1 MPRTR
6 ANGATEELPAGQ
18 TPNPR
23 IGMKEDSMTDDNAVG
38 SGQPVRGWK
47 RVFLDDEGN
56 PSSMR
61 VMAAIAFLASAYLA
75 VVEVFYKKA
84 SEAGSGSDTELVFYF
99 LAAAFVPK
107 ALQKFA
113 EGASASNDDAED
125 DVVNRKG
132 WFTDK
137 NGNPSSVRLMSLGAL
152 FVAMALAAIEVHG
165 WGAGE
170 GKNELV
176 LYFLAAA
183 FVPKA
188 IQKFAEG
195 THP

>member
-1 MPRTR
+1 
-6 ANGATEELPAGQ
+6 
-18 TPNPR
+18 
-23 IGMKEDSMTDDNAVG
+23 MTDTNATG
-38 SGQPVRGWK
+38 ARQKPSGWK

-75 VVEVFYKKA
+75 IVEVFCKTVP
-84 SEAGSGSDTELVFYF
+84 EIAGSSDTELVFYF
-99 LAAAFVPK
+99 LAAAFAPK

-113 EGASASNDDAED
+113 EGGGGGANAAEASD
-125 DVVNRKG
+125 NRKG
-132 WFTDK
+132 WFTDN

-152 FVAMALAAIEVHG
+152 IIAMALAAIEVHG
-165 WGAGE
+165 WGSGE

-188 IQKFAEG
+188 IQKFAES
-195 THP
+195 T